1 MDKRIAICIMAAL
14 LVLVVTAAYAPKP
27 GGYVPKADTE
37 TETLEEPSVEKMLQE
52 VLDNQAK
59 ILTEL
64 ETLKANQAKM
74 QTDLKYVRS
83 KVH

>member
-1 MDKRIAICIMAAL
+1 MDRRIAICIMAAL

-27 GGYVPKADTE
+27 GTE
-37 TETLEEPSVEKMLQE
+37 TETPEKPTVEKMLQE

-64 ETLKANQAKM
+64 ETLKANQAAM
-74 QTDLKYVRS
+74 QKDLKYVRS